1 MNRSF
6 GLLFFPRKSRKK
18 NEVEAD
24 IYLRITVDGRSVE
37 LSTKRQCDLQ
47 KWNYDTGR
55 INGKTE
61 DAKLF
66 NQYLDTLQQRV
77 FEAKRQLIELNRS
90 ITAENIK
97 SIILGVDVLSNR
109 HSIMEVFQHHNDQ
122 MESLVGQEY
131 SKGTLQLFKRT
142 YNHTKSFLQARY
154 HITDIDISELN
165 HEFICEYEFWL
176 KSVRKC
182 DHNSALKYLS
192 NFRKI
197 VNRCIRNG
205 WLAKDPF
212 VGFNMSRREVER
224 VALTESQ
231 LKVLG
236 EKKFNIE
243 RLSLVRDIFLFSCY
257 SGLAYA
263 DVKKLD
269 RSEIIIGVDGE
280 QWINSRRQ
288 KTKITAKIPLLPPS
302 IEILRRYMEHPQCI
316 RTNQLLPVFSNQK
329 MNAYLKEIAD
339 LCGIS
344 KNLTFH
350 IARHTFAT
358 TVTLSNG
365 VPIETV
371 AKMLGHRNL
380 KTTQHYARILDKKIG
395 DDMRHLHEKYKIT
408 E

>member
-37 LSTKRQCDLQ
+37 ISTKRQCDLQ

-55 INGKTE
+55 LNGKTE

-90 ITAENIK
+90 VTAENIK
-97 SIILGVDVLSNR
+97 SLILGIDVLRNR
-109 HSIMEVFQHHNDQ
+109 HTIVEVFQHHNEQ

-131 SKGTLQLFKRT
+131 AKGTLQLFQRT
-142 YNHTKSFLQARY
+142 LSHTKAFLQARY
-154 HITDIDISELN
+154 HITDMDISELN
-165 HEFICEYEFWL
+165 YEFICEYEFWL

-205 WLAKDPF
+205 WLQKDPF
-212 VGFNMSRREVER
+212 IGFNMSRREVER
-224 VALTESQ
+224 VALTETQ
-231 LKVLG
+231 LKTLG
-236 EKKFNIE
+236 EKKFSIE
-243 RLSLVRDIFLFSCY
+243 RLSLVRDIFLFSCF

-269 RSEIIIGVDGE
+269 RSEIITGVDGE
-280 QWINSRRQ
+280 QWIDSKRQ
-288 KTKITAKIPLLPPS
+288 KTKVTARIPLLPPAV
-302 IEILRRYMEHPQCI
+302 EILKRYIDHPQCI
-316 RTNQLLPVFSNQK
+316 RTNALLPVFSNQK

-380 KTTQHYARILDKKIG
+380 KTTQHYARILDKKIIG
-395 DDMRHLHEKYKIT
+395 K
-408 E
+408 